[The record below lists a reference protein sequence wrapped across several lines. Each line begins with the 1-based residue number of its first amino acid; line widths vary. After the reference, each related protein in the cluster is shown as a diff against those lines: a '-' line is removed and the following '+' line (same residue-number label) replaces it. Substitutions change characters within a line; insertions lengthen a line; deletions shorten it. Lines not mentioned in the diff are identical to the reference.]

1 MRYWLGPLTL
11 SGVDGC
17 RLACKSRES
26 SETDVGDLVHRGR
39 RIRHARWAA
48 TGAGRSY
55 GLAGSPASSRFSLR
69 PNRLAVGGSGVGW
82 AVHYVRCIS
91 SGRNAFLGHFPRQ
104 PIPHAE
110 MGLLGGGVLLR
121 RHVREGRGK
130 GNAWL
135 PVRLLVVAA
144 LGNIGNRML
153 HLLLPSQPQVT
164 MDK

>member
-1 MRYWLGPLTL
+1 M
-11 SGVDGC
+11 
-17 RLACKSRES
+17 
-26 SETDVGDLVHRGR
+26 GDLVHRGR

-82 AVHYVRCIS
+82 AVLSYPLLSC
-91 SGRNAFLGHFPRQ
+91 GQNPFLGHFPRQ
-104 PIPHAE
+104 AIPHAE

>member
-1 MRYWLGPLTL
+1 
-11 SGVDGC
+11 
-17 RLACKSRES
+17 
-26 SETDVGDLVHRGR
+26 
-39 RIRHARWAA
+39 
-48 TGAGRSY
+48 
-55 GLAGSPASSRFSLR
+55 
-69 PNRLAVGGSGVGW
+69 
-82 AVHYVRCIS
+82 
-91 SGRNAFLGHFPRQ
+91 
-104 PIPHAE
+104 

-164 MDK
+164 MDR

>member
-1 MRYWLGPLTL
+1 MRAKSFSRTL
-11 SGVDGC
+11 
-17 RLACKSRES
+17 
-26 SETDVGDLVHRGR
+26 
-39 RIRHARWAA
+39 
-48 TGAGRSY
+48 
-55 GLAGSPASSRFSLR
+55 
-69 PNRLAVGGSGVGW
+69 
-82 AVHYVRCIS
+82 
-91 SGRNAFLGHFPRQ
+91 
-104 PIPHAE
+104 PHAE
-110 MGLLGGGVLLR
+110 MGLLGGGVLHR

>member
-1 MRYWLGPLTL
+1 MGGL
-11 SGVDGC
+11 S
-17 RLACKSRES
+17 
-26 SETDVGDLVHRGR
+26 
-39 RIRHARWAA
+39 
-48 TGAGRSY
+48 Y
-55 GLAGSPASSRFSLR
+55 
-69 PNRLAVGGSGVGW
+69 
-82 AVHYVRCIS
+82 YVRCIS

-104 PIPHAE
+104 AIPHAE

-164 MDK
+164 MDR

>member
-1 MRYWLGPLTL
+1 MGGL
-11 SGVDGC
+11 S
-17 RLACKSRES
+17 
-26 SETDVGDLVHRGR
+26 
-39 RIRHARWAA
+39 
-48 TGAGRSY
+48 Y
-55 GLAGSPASSRFSLR
+55 
-69 PNRLAVGGSGVGW
+69 
-82 AVHYVRCIS
+82 YVRCIS

-164 MDK
+164 MDR

>member
-1 MRYWLGPLTL
+1 MGGL
-11 SGVDGC
+11 SYLIRCFHAGKI
-17 RLACKSRES
+17 KS
-26 SETDVGDLVHRGR
+26 
-39 RIRHARWAA
+39 
-48 TGAGRSY
+48 
-55 GLAGSPASSRFSLR
+55 
-69 PNRLAVGGSGVGW
+69 
-82 AVHYVRCIS
+82 
-91 SGRNAFLGHFPRQ
+91 LGHFPRQ
-104 PIPHAE
+104 AK
-110 MGLLGGGVLLR
+110 MGLLGGGVLHR